1 MPGDGEPDG
10 DCNVSANPSAARRD
24 PGYLGLTT
32 VVETL
37 PASYYFDPA
46 HYQRELQQIWHRN
59 WIYVCRSSAID
70 KPRSYRTLALGEQ
83 SVLVVRGED
92 GVARAF
98 YNTCRH
104 RGAALCST
112 PEGRFAAAGIVC
124 PYHSWRYNLR
134 GELVHISSV
143 QTGDGFDRRDY
154 ALYSLPVTEWNG
166 FVFTALTNDPPPFAK
181 TFDLP
186 PSRFDDYPLGE
197 LAVGH
202 TLKKTIKCNWKV
214 FWENYNECL
223 HCPGVHPRLS
233 QLVPLFGRALLER
246 RDDPSWQD
254 HATDEDP
261 KYAGG
266 LRSGALSW
274 TMDGKP
280 VGVLFPRVSATDRK
294 AGHLYLTSLPSV
306 FIVTHVDYVRVVR
319 LLPLGPELTEMSI
332 EFLFLPETLAD
343 PERNIGSAVE
353 FTNIV
358 MSEDAAIC
366 EVNQRGLH
374 ALAHAK
380 GVLMPEEYAIRQF
393 QDWVKAELSRP

>member
-1 MPGDGEPDG
+1 
-10 DCNVSANPSAARRD
+10 VSANSSAVRRD
-24 PGYLGLTT
+24 PGYTGLTT
-32 VVETL
+32 PVEAL

-46 HYQRELQQIWHRN
+46 HYQRELKQIWQRN
-59 WIYVCRSSAID
+59 WIYICRSSALD
-70 KPRSYRTLALGEQ
+70 KPRSYVTLDLDTQ
-83 SVLVVRGED
+83 SILVVRGED
-92 GVARAF
+92 NIARAF
-98 YNTCRH
+98 FNTCRH
-104 RGAALCST
+104 RGAALCRSSA
-112 PEGRFAAAGIVC
+112 GRFPSAGIVC
-124 PYHSWRYNLR
+124 PYHSWRYSLK
-134 GELVHISSV
+134 GELL
-143 QTGDGFDRRDY
+143 QTTSAQPGDGFNRHEFP
-154 ALYSLPVTEWNG
+154 LYDLPLTEWNG
-166 FVFTALTNDPPPFAK
+166 FIFVALTERPPPFEK
-181 TFDLP
+181 SFDLP
-186 PSRFDDYPLGE
+186 INRLDDWQMAS

-223 HCPGVHPRLS
+223 HCPGVHPKLA
-233 QLVPLFGRALLER
+233 QLVPIFGRALLER

-254 HATDEDP
+254 HAADEDP

-266 LRSGALSW
+266 LRGGAQSW

-280 VGVLFPRVSATDRK
+280 VGVLFPRVSEEDRK
-294 AGHLYLTSLPSV
+294 AGHLYLTSVPSV

-343 PERNIGSAVE
+343 PQRNISSAVE

-358 MSEDAAIC
+358 MREDAEIC

-374 ALAHAK
+374 ALPHRQ

-393 QDWVKAELSRP
+393 QDWVRAELTRA

>member
-1 MPGDGEPDG
+1 M
-10 DCNVSANPSAARRD
+10 SANPSPLRRD

-32 VVETL
+32 PVETL
-37 PASYYFDPA
+37 PAYYYFDPA
-46 HYQRELQQIWHRN
+46 HHQRELKQIWHRN

-70 KPRSYRTLALGEQ
+70 KPRSYVTFELDTQ
-83 SVLVVRGED
+83 SILVVRAED
-92 GVARAF
+92 NIARAF
-98 YNTCRH
+98 FNTCRH
-104 RGAALCST
+104 RGAALCRSSA
-112 PEGRFAAAGIVC
+112 GRFTSGGIVC
-124 PYHSWRYNLR
+124 PYHSWRYSLK
-134 GELVHISSV
+134 GELLQTTSV
-143 QTGDGFDRRDY
+143 QPGDGFDRREFP
-154 ALYSLPVTEWNG
+154 LYSLPLTEWNG
-166 FVFTALTNDPPPFAK
+166 FIFVALTEQPPPFEK
-181 TFDLP
+181 SFDLP
-186 PSRFDDYPLGE
+186 INRLDDWQMAS

-223 HCPGVHPRLS
+223 HCPGVHPKLA
-233 QLVPLFGRALLER
+233 QLVPIFGRALLER

-254 HATDEDP
+254 HAADEDP

-266 LRSGALSW
+266 LRGGAQSW

-280 VGVLFPRVSATDRK
+280 VGVLFPRVSEADRK
-294 AGHLYLTSLPSV
+294 AGHLYLTSAPSV

-343 PERNIGSAVE
+343 PQRDISGAVE

-358 MSEDAAIC
+358 MSEDAEIC

-374 ALAHAK
+374 ALPHQQ

-393 QDWVKAELSRP
+393 QDWVRSELSRP